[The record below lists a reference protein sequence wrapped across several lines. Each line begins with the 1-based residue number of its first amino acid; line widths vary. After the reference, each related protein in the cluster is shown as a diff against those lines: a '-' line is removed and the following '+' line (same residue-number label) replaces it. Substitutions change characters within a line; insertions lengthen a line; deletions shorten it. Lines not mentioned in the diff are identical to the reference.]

1 MKSRKE
7 QELDIE
13 KKIELWQ
20 VVSTCIR
27 MTQVPVERKDSS
39 SFKDKGHLFVLWSSV
54 PLLTTLPLNLW
65 WIHGSSCLIL
75 IPQHL
80 CPLDCPSWIFL
91 DLLALADWC
100 LHGNKEW
107 GGRHGGSLVHLSS
120 IATVLFCL
128 VRALSWVLEKAK
140 RSKEIQ
146 LKDGSA
152 QRDGVRG
159 RTQGN

>member
-1 MKSRKE
+1 MWYQHVFEWHKSQWSEKRLLVSRTKATCLYLSL
-7 QELDIE
+7 QFSFSPLSPSTFDGLMDLLD
-13 KKIELWQ
+13 LYW
-20 VVSTCIR
+20 
-27 MTQVPVERKDSS
+27 
-39 SFKDKGHLFVLWSSV
+39 
-54 PLLTTLPLNLW
+54 
-65 WIHGSSCLIL
+65 

-107 GGRHGGSLVHLSS
+107 GGGHGGSLVHLSS

-128 VRALSWVLEKAK
+128 VCALSWVLEKAK

-146 LKDGSA
+146 LKDGSRPKRWGEGTYPGELTA
-152 QRDGVRG
+152 FRQSWRRG
-159 RTQGN
+159 L